1 MPKVAKKK
9 IKFDEESLNNICQEI
24 YNDQFNH
31 RARLSLLFKEW
42 GSKAKTIEDINIIG
56 AQILKILDLEGKNI
70 EQKLGIGKLI
80 KDVIKENKNAENSK
94 NKSSKDNSQDG
105 EGSENTITTF
115 DRDYLL
121 NFIEEN
127 KTK

>member
-1 MPKVAKKK
+1 MSKVAKKK

-105 EGSENTITTF
+105 EGSENTITNF